1 MNIILVPGNLAKSRA
16 VQLSQRHL
24 VLLAAALLTLPLL
37 LAVSLYYIALSPA
50 AQLHF
55 PFLSS
60 AVPDTRQIEAKRN
73 RDYMQENLST
83 MAIRLGQ
90 MQSQLV
96 RLDALGERLAKSA
109 GIKPQE
115 FRLDQAP
122 GRGGAVSSLP
132 QRELSLAEFSGQ
144 LEVLSK
150 QMDDRGDRL
159 AILEA
164 MLLRDRVK
172 MRGQPSMRPVSVGWY
187 SSNFGW
193 RIDPFS
199 GKQAFHEGVDFMA
212 DAGTPIVAAAGG
224 VVVFS
229 DYHPEYGNMVEVDHG
244 KGLVSRYAH
253 ASRRTVKVGD
263 VVLKGEKIAEV
274 GTTGHSTG
282 PHLHFEVRF
291 KGAPQDPTRFLHLPG

>member
-1 MNIILVPGNLAKSRA
+1 MSV
-16 VQLSQRHL
+16 
-24 VLLAAALLTLPLL
+24 
-37 LAVSLYYIALSPA
+37 
-50 AQLHF
+50 
-55 PFLSS
+55 
-60 AVPDTRQIEAKRN
+60 
-73 RDYMQENLST
+73 
-83 MAIRLGQ
+83 RLGQ
-90 MQSQLV
+90 IQSQLL

-115 FRLDQAP
+115 FRLDQTP

-132 QRELSLAEFSGQ
+132 QRDLSLADFSGQ

-150 QMDDRGDRL
+150 QSDDRGDRL

-164 MLLRDRVK
+164 MLLRDHVK

-212 DAGTPIVAAAGG
+212 DVGTPIVAAAGG
-224 VVVFS
+224 VVVYS
-229 DYHPEYGNMVEVDHG
+229 DYHPEYGNMVAIDHG
-244 KGLVSRYAH
+244 NGLVSRYAH

-274 GTTGHSTG
+274 GTTGRSTG

-291 KGAPQDPTRFLHLPG
+291 RGAPQDPTRFLHLPG